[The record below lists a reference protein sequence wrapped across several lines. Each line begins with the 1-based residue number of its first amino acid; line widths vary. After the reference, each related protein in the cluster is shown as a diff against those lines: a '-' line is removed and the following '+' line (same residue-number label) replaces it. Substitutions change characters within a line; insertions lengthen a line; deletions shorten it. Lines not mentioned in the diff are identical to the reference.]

1 MGNAVEIDVGL
12 LDILTRRRLHSEQI
26 RCLLVVMSRP
36 GEVLTLADFH
46 KATSISKPHVCR
58 SIKALTGAGLL
69 SAICDPD
76 GRRRYQIPGFVI
88 QPIIQNPNDKPAD
101 ASDPLPPGTAV
112 DTSTATPGQDAID
125 GTPAPAL
132 AGNMPINGHAGMTTP
147 GNDMPHTEKPVAIS
161 GHIPLF
167 GNDAISANGN
177 IPAINGLAILI
188 GGQWV
193 SIGGKAVA
201 TQGTGIYSP
210 ASNIAAAFDLNK
222 QQAAKSAWES
232 AFGAKLP
239 PGADMNAVHAMLTR
253 KQSGKLAD
261 VKNPVGYLLAMG
273 KGYIPKCDQ
282 VIKPDARPVAPVT
295 SDTKIISDAEY
306 QRQLAA
312 YDAWEKMSEDN
323 RKPYFQRAEEMKKK
337 SGSLRGSLG
346 FLAQRSF
353 VWDRLRDAGANC

>member
-1 MGNAVEIDVGL
+1 VGKTIEIDVGL

-26 RCLLVVMSRP
+26 RCLLVVVSRP
-36 GEVLTLADFH
+36 GEILTLADFH

-69 SAICDPD
+69 SVTCGPD
-76 GRRRYQIPGFVI
+76 GKRRYHIPGFIV
-88 QPIIQNPNDKPAD
+88 QPIIHNSNDVPAD
-101 ASDPLPPGTAV
+101 PVQSRTAV
-112 DTSTATPGQDAID
+112 DPSTTTPGQGAID

-147 GNDMPHTEKPVAIS
+147 GNDMPHAEKPVAIS
-161 GHIPLF
+161 RHVPLF

-177 IPAINGLAILI
+177 IPAINGVAILI

-193 SIGGKAVA
+193 SIGGKTSA
-201 TQGTGIYSP
+201 TPEEGVYSP
-210 ASNIAAAFDLNK
+210 ASNKATAFDLNK
-222 QQAAKSAWES
+222 QQAAAAWEWT
-232 AFGAKLP
+232 FGAKLP

-273 KGYIPKCDQ
+273 KGTVPKCDQ
-282 VIKPDARPVAPVT
+282 VIKPDAKPVTTVT
-295 SDTKIISDAEY
+295 SDTRIISDAEY

-312 YDAWEKMSEDN
+312 YDAWEKMSDDD

-337 SGSLRGSLG
+337 AGRLPWSLG

-353 VWDRLRDAGANC
+353 VWDQIRDAGANC